1 MIRRDWTPDDDEV
14 LRKMV
19 LEGRSPTEIALELER
34 SISAVKARAH
44 RLGISLGFYKPKY
57 Y

>member
-1 MIRRDWTPDDDEV
+1 MIRKDWTPDDDAA

-19 LEGRSPTEIALELER
+19 LEGRSPTEIAIELKR
-34 SISAVKARAH
+34 SLSAVKARAH
-44 RLGISLGFYKPKY
+44 RLGISLSLYKPKY